1 MKKIAALTMVRND
14 DFYLR
19 KWVEY
24 YGAQLGRENLY
35 IWFDGTDQVIA
46 PFCEGTHAQLHEKI
60 GMQVVSAEKGR
71 LKFLSDQAAALL
83 AGGYDLVIGVDADE
97 FVVVDPKR
105 GISLREYLSEQRI
118 GVSLSALGLDFGQ
131 KLGEE
136 PDITED
142 RPFLQQRHYAQI
154 GTRYTKPSIVAKPCV
169 WGSGFHRIK
178 GHNFHI
184 GKDLYLL
191 HFGYFDMKRLQDRFQ
206 DADRLSQGWG
216 AHMQKRARTI
226 RYATELPARD
236 FDRWT
241 RFGRICQTLCRP
253 PYALNKPAMF
263 ELRIVVRIPERF
275 RARYTET
282 GLQLL
287 PYRDGVEGFFIP
299 AASAR
304 QGWQGNVEGTGF
316 PTDLALEFQTR
327 SRHAQYVFRRVV
339 RVAPQGDAGFLR
351 EETHVVGE
359 FRPGTGVDQ
368 LGWPELLLPQDLGCV
383 RQVAQADAR
392 LFQ

>member
-35 IWFDGTDQVIA
+35 IWFDGTDQAIA
-46 PFCEGTHAQLHEKI
+46 SFCEGTHARLHEKI
-60 GMQVVSAEKGR
+60 GTQVVSAEKGR

-105 GISLREYLSEQRI
+105 GLSLREYLSEQKI

-191 HFGYFDMKRLQDRFQ
+191 HFGYFDMARLQARFQ

-241 RFGRICQTLCRP
+241 RRARVMQAVFRP
-253 PYALNKPAMF
+253 PYAWNKPGM
-263 ELRIVVRIPERF
+263 LGLKLIVRIPDRF
-275 RARYTET
+275 K
-282 GLQLL
+282 
-287 PYRDGVEGFFIP
+287 DIV
-299 AASAR
+299 
-304 QGWQGNVEGTGF
+304 
-316 PTDLALEFQTR
+316 
-327 SRHAQYVFRRVV
+327 
-339 RVAPQGDAGFLR
+339 
-351 EETHVVGE
+351 
-359 FRPGTGVDQ
+359 
-368 LGWPELLLPQDLGCV
+368 
-383 RQVAQADAR
+383 
-392 LFQ
+392 